1 MRLTRRLVINL
12 IFVLL
17 LGIVMV
23 GWVLLSLVGGGAF
36 TEPLRVTADFASS
49 GGVFTN
55 QEVTYRGVLVGKV
68 GDLELNADGVNIEL
82 LIDPEWEGTI
92 PSDLLA
98 TVQSKSA
105 VGEQFVNLS
114 PRSGGGEMLESGD
127 VIARE
132 DTKLPV
138 DFQAL
143 LRSLDRVLGDI
154 PPERASRLISNLAE
168 GLGGRDR
175 EIATILES
183 LGTLSDSFASVAP
196 EQERLLQNAT
206 RAGSAF
212 LATKDEFSR
221 AIRAAD
227 RVFAGLGDEPEEIE
241 RLLTTNDRL
250 AREGIALLA
259 RRGDELHAGIAS
271 LADFVN
277 YQLREKDELIKSLE
291 YTPAFLHAIEDASVP
306 WRSPDGRFFYRIRA
320 GLVMDNVESTW
331 PCKYELPFEYER
343 HYFEREKRDPVT
355 DMECVPEA
363 DATVAEL
370 AATSDLVTTMQE
382 YAAEEEAIETISLVD
397 VEVPVMA
404 PGEGFVWPLQGVV
417 TSPYGPRNGRL
428 HAGIDIDG
436 VTGDPV
442 VAAQGGRVVLA
453 GEMSGYGTTVV
464 LEHPDGLQ
472 TLYAHLSAAAVE
484 AGDEVPRGGL
494 VGLVGCTGYCFG
506 DHLHFEIHV
515 DGIPV
520 DPLPLLPGGPLFL
533 TGVDLTAAPEEL

>member
-1 MRLTRRLVINL
+1 MRLTRRLMVNL
-12 IFVLL
+12 VAVLG
-17 LGIVMV
+17 LGILMV
-23 GWVLLSLVGGGAF
+23 GWVLVSLVGGGIF
-36 TEPLRVTADFASS
+36 NEPMRVTADFASS

-55 QEVTYRGVLVGKV
+55 QEVTYRGFLVGKV
-68 GDLELNADGVNIEL
+68 GDLTLNDGGVDIEL

-92 PSDLLA
+92 PADLLA

-127 VIARE
+127 VIARD

-154 PPERASRLISNLAE
+154 PPERASRLISNLAK
-168 GLGGRDR
+168 GIGGRDR

-206 RAGSAF
+206 RAGSEF
-212 LATKDEFSR
+212 LATKDAFSR

-227 RVFAGLGDEPEEIE
+227 RVFAGLGDEPDEIE

-250 AREGIALLA
+250 AREGLELLA
-259 RRGDELHAGIAS
+259 RHGDDLRAGITS

-277 YQLREKDELIKSLE
+277 YQLREKDEVIKSLD
-291 YTPAFLHAIEDASVP
+291 YTPDFLHAIEDASVP

-343 HYFEREKRDPVT
+343 HYFERKRRAPT
-355 DMECVPEA
+355 TTMKCVPEVE
-363 DATVAEL
+363 ATAAEL
-370 AATSDLVTTMQE
+370 AAGSELVATLQS
-382 YAAEEEAIETISLVD
+382 YAAEDAVAAIDLTA
-397 VEVPVMA
+397 VEVPEIA
-404 PGEGFVWPLQGVV
+404 AGAGLVWPLNGVV

-436 VTGDPV
+436 TTGEPV
-442 VAAQGGRVVLA
+442 VAAQAGRVVFA
-453 GEMSGYGTTVV
+453 GEMSGYGTMVV
-464 LEHPDGLQ
+464 IEHDGGMQ
-472 TLYAHLSAAAVE
+472 TLYAHLSATAV
-484 AGDEVPRGGL
+484 ARGDEVGRGGL
-494 VGLVGCTGYCFG
+494 VGLVGCTGHCFG
-506 DHLHFEIHV
+506 DHLHFEVHL
-515 DGIPV
+515 DGVPV

-533 TGVDLTAAPEEL
+533 TGVDFAAAPTEP

>member
-1 MRLTRRLVINL
+1 MRLTRRLIINL
-12 IFVLL
+12 TVVLL
-17 LGIVMV
+17 LGALMV
-23 GWVLLSLVGGGAF
+23 GWVLFGLVGGGAF

-49 GGVFTN
+49 GGVFSN

-68 GDLELNADGVNIEL
+68 GDLTLNPDGVDIEL

-105 VGEQFVNLS
+105 VGEQFVNLT
-114 PRSGGGEMLESGD
+114 PRSAGGEKLESGD

-143 LRSLDRVLGDI
+143 LRSLDRVLGDV

-175 EIATILES
+175 EIAAILES

-196 EQERLLQNAT
+196 EQERLIQNAT
-206 RAGSAF
+206 RAGSSF
-212 LATKDEFSR
+212 LATKDAFAR

-227 RVFAGLGDEPEEIE
+227 RVFAGLGDEPAEIE

-277 YQLREKDELIKSLE
+277 YQLREKDEIIKSLE
-291 YTPAFLHAIEDASVP
+291 YTPQFLHAIEDASVP

-331 PCKYELPFEYER
+331 PCKYELPFEWER
-343 HYFEREKRDPVT
+343 HYFEREARDPVT
-355 DMECVPEA
+355 TMKCMPDEETSAAEA
-363 DATVAEL
+363 
-370 AATSDLVTTMQE
+370 AATSELVATIQE
-382 YAAEEEAIETISLVD
+382 YAAEETLQTVSLID
-397 VEVPVMA
+397 VEVPEMA
-404 PGEGFVWPLQGVV
+404 PGEGFVWPLQGIV

-436 VTGDPV
+436 VSGDPV
-442 VAAQGGRVVLA
+442 VAAQEGRVVLA

-464 LEHPDGLQ
+464 VEHADGMQ
-472 TLYAHLSAAAVE
+472 TLYAHLSATAVE
-484 AGDEVPRGGL
+484 AGDQVERGSL
-494 VGLVGCTGYCFG
+494 LGLVGCTGHCFG

-515 DGIPV
+515 NGIPV